1 MLVMRPPS
9 LRGRVI
15 AYMHG
20 NGDSMTASSRLA
32 FSRTCCVIILQA
44 AVSSS
49 LAVSASAQEP
59 TRDLLAAQ
67 LREQGYRCA
76 KPASAH
82 RDLTLSKPDE
92 AVWVLRCETN
102 RYRIRLTPDMAAHVQ
117 RLK

>member
-1 MLVMRPPS
+1 
-9 LRGRVI
+9 
-15 AYMHG
+15 
-20 NGDSMTASSRLA
+20 MTKLSRLA

-49 LAVSASAQEP
+49 LALSASAQEP
-59 TRDLLAAQ
+59 TRDLLAVQ

-82 RDLTLSKPDE
+82 RDLARSKPDE
-92 AVWVLRCETN
+92 AVWVLRCEN
-102 RYRIRLTPDMAAHVQ
+102 NSYRIRLTPDMAAHVQ